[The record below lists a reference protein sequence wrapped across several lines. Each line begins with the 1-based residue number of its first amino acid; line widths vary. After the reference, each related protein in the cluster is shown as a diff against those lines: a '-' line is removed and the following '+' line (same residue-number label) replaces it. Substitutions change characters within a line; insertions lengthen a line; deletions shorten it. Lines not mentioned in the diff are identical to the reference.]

1 MPKQEPLEPFIR
13 PVNQTPAPAPAP
25 KMEEPKAFVPRPMS
39 QAPAPTPI
47 IPVNIPVP
55 TPTPEATAPEAAN
68 TVVQEPQVADDDQQS
83 RVKNRMGRL
92 KELSRRLRTASGLSE
107 LEDVPAYQRRAVSLE
122 DVPHSSE
129 SQVSRY
135 SLDGSQDD
143 DSKKTG
149 ISNNNSF
156 LHDNVD

>member
-1 MPKQEPLEPFIR
+1 MPANEP
-13 PVNQTPAPAPAP
+13 VKT
-25 KMEEPKAFVPRPMS
+25 EERVENT
-39 QAPAPTPI
+39 QAP
-47 IPVNIPVP
+47 
-55 TPTPEATAPEAAN
+55 
-68 TVVQEPQVADDDQQS
+68 EPQTNDEGQQARIKS
-83 RVKNRMGRL
+83 RMGRL

-135 SLDGSQDD
+135 SLDGSETEDG
-143 DSKKTG
+143 KKTG